1 MAVDGALAAGGD
13 RGALLAL
20 PAKVV
25 LDVGRVDEGG
35 APPGAVVAT
44 GASGVPLLAVAG
56 LPGVESS
63 GESGIVIF
71 EVVKGRLVAGLADVG
86 ADCGAGLGSTGC
98 AGVEDPLDLLGL
110 LLGLLLVLALAN
122 ADYLADLV
130 IVLVVVT
137 AASALVVVDGAFAV
151 LFDSPE
157 RDVPAGVAV
166 VQAEAIREVLIVGVS
181 VTVFGFSFGVGAG
194 AEEVGGVG
202 IRRCVFRISG

>member
-44 GASGVPLLAVAG
+44 GAAGVPLLAVAG

-63 GESGIVIF
+63 GEGGIVIF
-71 EVVKGRLVAGLADVG
+71 EVVKGRLVAGLAFFG

-98 AGVEDPLDLLGL
+98 AGIEDPLNPCVKSRSRSIIVL
-110 LLGLLLVLALAN
+110 LLFIVLAVLA
-122 ADYLADLV
+122 ARLYIWIASIGQVIHQLVGEHPWTRLALNHF
-130 IVLVVVT
+130 VVH
-137 AASALVVVDGAFAV
+137 
-151 LFDSPE
+151 
-157 RDVPAGVAV
+157 
-166 VQAEAIREVLIVGVS
+166 
-181 VTVFGFSFGVGAG
+181 
-194 AEEVGGVG
+194 
-202 IRRCVFRISG
+202 